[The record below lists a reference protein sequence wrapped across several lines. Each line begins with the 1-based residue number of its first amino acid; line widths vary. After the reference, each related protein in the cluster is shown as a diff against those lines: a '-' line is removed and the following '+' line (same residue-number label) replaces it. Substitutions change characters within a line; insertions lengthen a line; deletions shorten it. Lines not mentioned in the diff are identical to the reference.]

1 MSEASQLQV
10 LLRTTREMSAAAML
24 AYRCILLASDARFS
38 GLVRGSSK
46 TGVRPL
52 DGHSAKSG
60 MDSAA
65 QVVVIGGGLAGLSAA
80 HTALEKGCS
89 VVLLDKEKF
98 LGGNSTRATSG
109 INGALTQTQ
118 KALGIADS
126 PQLFEDDTLK
136 GACGL
141 GHSSPPLY
149 TPPLAHVLTHDS
161 GPAVDWLTAKFQLD
175 LSKVSRL
182 GGHSQPRTHRGSAR
196 FPGFAITYA
205 LMEALEEVEK
215 QTGGK
220 LARIVTKAKAT
231 KLLSDGSGT
240 VTGVEYVKD
249 NATQRVQ
256 GAVIVATGGFAADF
270 SRTGLLARVRPDLL
284 ALPTTNGKHCT
295 GDGIKM
301 AADIGAGTVDM
312 ASVQVHPT
320 GLVHPDEPD
329 AKVKWLAAEALRG
342 VGGIILDARGRR
354 FVDEL
359 GRRDFVSGEMQKN
372 RGPFRLV
379 LNEAASNEI
388 AWHCKHYVGRGVM
401 KRYPNAAALAKDM
414 GISPV
419 VLTATFDAYNKAA
432 TDGDDL
438 FGRRYFQNTPITATE
453 PLHVAVITPVVHYC
467 MGGLVISPAGEV
479 LAEKGGKP
487 IPGLYAAGEVAGGI
501 HGRNRLGGNSLL
513 DCVVFG
519 RVCGA
524 SASKWL
530 FDRAASVAQA
540 PQRLLAETEKATA
553 QLGADSGDAEVLP
566 SGGVIAPAPA
576 PASAAKQPTWPMAAG
591 HASPASA
598 GPHFAPGGSDTVTD
612 PRWPPVTW
620 ASSAGAQ
627 PSAES
632 SAAAPLTVEEVAKH
646 NADNDCWVI
655 LNGKVYDVTTFMPD
669 HPGGKKVILAY
680 AGKDA
685 SEEFNALHNPNVL
698 DKYLPKESHKG
709 PVAQRSKL

>member
-1 MSEASQLQV
+1 MDNPSADA
-10 LLRTTREMSAAAML
+10 LLSWARAAA
-24 AYRCILLASDARFS
+24 
-38 GLVRGSSK
+38 
-46 TGVRPL
+46 
-52 DGHSAKSG
+52 

-109 INGALTQTQ
+109 INGALTQAQ
-118 KALGIADS
+118 RSLGIADS
-126 PQLFEDDTLK
+126 PQVFEDDTLK

-141 GHSSPPLY
+141 GLSSPPPY

-161 GPAVDWLTAKFQLD
+161 GPAVDWLTHKFGLD

-182 GGHSQPRTHRGSAR
+182 GGHSQPRTHRGAAR

-220 LARIVTKAKAT
+220 LARIVTKARAT

-249 NATQRVQ
+249 NGTHTAQ

-284 ALPTTNGKHCT
+284 ALPTTNGEHCT

-301 AADIGAGTVDM
+301 AADLGAGTVDL

-342 VGGIILDARGRR
+342 VGGIILDAKGRR

-359 GRRDFVSGEMQKN
+359 GRRDFVSGEMAKN
-372 RGPFRLV
+372 KGPFRLV
-379 LNEAASNEI
+379 LNEAATNEI

-401 KRYPNAAALAKDM
+401 KRYTNAAALAKDM
-414 GISPV
+414 GVAPG
-419 VLTATFDAYNKAA
+419 VLTATFEAYNKAA
-432 TDGDDL
+432 ADGDDV
-438 FGRRYFQNTPITATE
+438 FGRRFFQSTPFTPTE

-467 MGGLVISPAGEV
+467 MGGLAISPAGEV
-479 LAEKGGKP
+479 LADKTGKP
-487 IPGLYAAGEVAGGI
+487 IAGLYAAGEVAGGI

-530 FDRAASVAQA
+530 FDRAAAAAQA

-566 SGGVIAPAPA
+566 AGGVTAPM
-576 PASAAKQPTWPMAAG
+576 PASGAKPHTWPMAAG
-591 HASPASA
+591 HASPPAAAQPRFAA
-598 GPHFAPGGSDTVTD
+598 GNDKGID
-612 PRWPPVTW
+612 PRWPPVIL
-620 ASSAGAQ
+620 ASSAGGVQ
-627 PSAES
+627 PGTGG
-632 SAAAPLTVEEVAKH
+632 SAAAPLTIEEVAKH
-646 NADNDCWVI
+646 NTDNDCWVI
-655 LNGKVYDVTTFMPD
+655 LNGKVYDVTSFMPD

-680 AGKDA
+680 AGRDA
-685 SEEFNALHNPNVL
+685 SEEFNALHNSNVL
-698 DKYLPKESHKG
+698 DKYLPKDSHKG

>member
-1 MSEASQLQV
+1 
-10 LLRTTREMSAAAML
+10 ML
-24 AYRCILLASDARFS
+24 ACRCMLLASDARFS
-38 GLVRGSSK
+38 VLVRVSSK
-46 TGVRPL
+46 TGLVRPL
-52 DGHSAKSG
+52 DGPSAKSG

-284 ALPTTNGKHCT
+284 ALPTTNGEHCT

-414 GISPV
+414 GISPA
-419 VLTATFDAYNKAA
+419 VLTATIDAYNKAA
-432 TDGDDL
+432 TESDDL
-438 FGRRYFQNTPITATE
+438 IGRRYFQNTPITATE

-467 MGGLVISPAGEV
+467 MGGLAISPAGEV

-524 SASKWL
+524 SASRAL
-530 FDRAASVAQA
+530 FRDTLNKVRTQSAGS
-540 PQRLLAETEKATA
+540 R
-553 QLGADSGDAEVLP
+553 
-566 SGGVIAPAPA
+566 IAPAPTA
-576 PASAAKQPTWPMAAG
+576 ALSAAG
-591 HASPASA
+591 SA
-598 GPHFAPGGSDTVTD
+598 PI
-612 PRWPPVTW
+612 
-620 ASSAGAQ
+620 
-627 PSAES
+627 SAEQ
-632 SAAAPLTVEEVAKH
+632 VAKH
-646 NADNDCWVI
+646 NTEKDCWVI
-655 LNGKVYDVTTFMPD
+655 LNGKVYDVSTFLPD
-669 HPGGKKVILAY
+669 HPGGKKAIMLF

-685 SEEFNALHNPNVL
+685 SEVRLRPPLTETPCCGRL
-698 DKYLPKESHKG
+698 
-709 PVAQRSKL
+709 